1 LVYARIKEICNKR
14 KMPIS
19 ELEKR
24 CGFGNATID
33 KWKTNV
39 PRADNLALVADELNV
54 SIDYL
59 LGREEKKEDETG
71 TGFLKTLESIDIT
84 LKKIEKLLEEKQY
97 DTITNMLNGREIILK
112 AKEKQKNI
120 HF

>member
-1 LVYARIKEICNKR
+1 
-14 KMPIS
+14 MPIS

-39 PRADNLALVADELNV
+39 PRTDNLALVADELNV

-71 TGFLKTLESIDIT
+71 TGLLKTLESIEST
-84 LKKIEKLLEEKQY
+84 LNRIEKLLEEKQY
-97 DTITNMLNGREIILK
+97 DTITNTLNGREIKILL
-112 AKEKQKNI
+112 KEKQKNI